1 MDATQLRIILLIAGL
16 VLIAAIY
23 WFGRPGKPDQGRRG
37 TRPRSTGGLRG
48 DTAEA
53 GRREPTLGDLVEDEQ
68 GGAAVSPRGE
78 DPEMD
83 RDIQAELELLERTLA
98 EENAE
103 RDGHEVPS
111 RDGRI
116 EPGAGTGAGS
126 GGGSAGSKLGE
137 RPDEHFDR
145 ILTLFVAARSGAQL
159 SGPDLVV
166 AAEKAGLIYGYMGI
180 FHRLVDGH
188 PEQGPV
194 FSVANMIK
202 PGNFELAGIQQLH
215 TPGISFFMT
224 LPTPVPAL
232 DAWDMMLPTAQRMAE
247 LLDAVVLD
255 EERNALG
262 RQRIAHIRDELRAYD
277 RKRDALNQPPRW

>member
-16 VLIAAIY
+16 ILIGAIY
-23 WFGRPGKPDQGRRG
+23 WFGRPGKPDQGRRA
-37 TRPRSTGGLRG
+37 TRSRSAGSGRRSTPVDG
-48 DTAEA
+48 A
-53 GRREPTLGDLVEDEQ
+53 RREPTLSDMVEDGHEA
-68 GGAAVSPRGE
+68 GAATAEGE
-78 DPEMD
+78 DPEFD
-83 RDIQAELELLERTLA
+83 REIQAELELLERTLA
-98 EENAE
+98 EDKAADEQE
-103 RDGHEVPS
+103 
-111 RDGRI
+111 
-116 EPGAGTGAGS
+116 EPGPRHGRVEPTV
-126 GGGSAGSKLGE
+126 GGSAHAKLGE
-137 RPDEHFDR
+137 RPDDHFDR
-145 ILTLFVAARSGAQL
+145 ILTLFVAARAGAQL

-202 PGNFELAGIQQLH
+202 PGNFELAGIQQLQ

-277 RKRDALNQPPRW
+277 RKREALNQPPRW

>member
-16 VLIAAIY
+16 ILIGAIY

-37 TRPRSTGGLRG
+37 PRARSTAATGRRG
-48 DTAEA
+48 AEPEA
-53 GRREPTLGDLVEDEQ
+53 GRREPTLSDMVEDED
-68 GGAAVSPRGE
+68 GASAVAPQGE
-78 DPEMD
+78 DPEFD
-83 RDIQAELELLERTLA
+83 REIQAELELLERTLA

-103 RDGHEVPS
+103 DREGEGDEHAHRS
-111 RDGRI
+111 GRV
-116 EPGAGTGAGS
+116 EPKGS
-126 GGGSAGSKLGE
+126 NSANAKLGE
-137 RPDEHFDR
+137 RPDEQFDR
-145 ILTLFVAARSGAQL
+145 ILTLFVAARAGAQL

-194 FSVANMIK
+194 FSVANMVK
-202 PGNFELAGIQQLH
+202 PGNFELAGIQQLQ

-277 RKRDALNQPPRW
+277 RKRDAANQPPRW